1 VAASGQLERTAPARC
16 EGIFGDFSGRRLTL
30 LAEEDPGSTATGGAN
45 GEQGRGEQ
53 RRPLGGRGKMG
64 NGATPFGACWREEGG
79 VHGAA
84 LAFKPDRTGRWSAC
98 KWAALRRNSAARAA
112 LTRLGVD
119 AVGRRLGV
127 RCVEQCRAGGVKAEQ
142 CRAGGI
148 DPPRRRCGW
157 EAPWRALCA
166 TVRTARGRHRY
177 GPTWRPGRNGG
188 FTVGTSASARSER
201 GSGTLALAL
210 ATRLSGARNGD
221 FGRVGVLTGR
231 AGPIRH
237 RPDSCSAGLGP
248 LNLFE
253 FSKCF
258 PIPFN
263 CSKFKIHNTNFP
275 VSKKFQLWHV

>member
-127 RCVEQCRAGGVKAEQ
+127 RCARLSERRAV
-142 CRAGGI
+142 GI
-148 DPPRRRCGW
+148 D
-157 EAPWRALCA
+157 
-166 TVRTARGRHRY
+166 TVRRGGLVGTAASRSGLQRVRGRSVAQ
-177 GPTWRPGRNGG
+177 GR
-188 FTVGTSASARSER
+188 
-201 GSGTLALAL
+201 
-210 ATRLSGARNGD
+210 
-221 FGRVGVLTGR
+221 
-231 AGPIRH
+231 
-237 RPDSCSAGLGP
+237 
-248 LNLFE
+248 
-253 FSKCF
+253 
-258 PIPFN
+258 
-263 CSKFKIHNTNFP
+263 
-275 VSKKFQLWHV
+275 